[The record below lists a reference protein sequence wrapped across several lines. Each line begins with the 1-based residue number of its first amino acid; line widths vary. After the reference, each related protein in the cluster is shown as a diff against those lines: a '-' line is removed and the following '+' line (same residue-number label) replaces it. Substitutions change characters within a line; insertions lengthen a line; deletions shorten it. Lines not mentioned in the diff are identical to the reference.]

1 MRGRLAQAHR
11 DSRERPAYTLAE
23 AAHYLGV
30 PVPTIRYWATGRDG
44 CGSLIETPAHRPTLL
59 SFLNVAELHVL
70 AAVRRQHGVSMP
82 KVRSAIDYLAR
93 HTRRAWDRR
102 HPLISARLETDGL
115 DLFMDQYGRLVSI
128 SQAGQTVMR
137 EVMTAALQRI
147 ERDDRGVPARLYPFT
162 RNRIDDAPVLVVI
175 DPTLAGGRPVIAGTG
190 LATGILAERYKAG
203 ESVEALGAR
212 LWARR
217 REDRR
222 GDPMRAPDGSLT
234 SPSSFSIAIWA
245 TTWFLRRFGRL
256 ECGSRSTTTT
266 FHRTRLT
273 RTGLRSSEGRGGWR

>member
-1 MRGRLAQAHR
+1 MRGRLAQAR

-23 AAHYLGV
+23 AAHYVGV
-30 PVPTIRYWATGRDG
+30 PVPTIRYWATGRGG
-44 CGSLIETPAHRPTLL
+44 CGSLIEAPARRPALL

-70 AAVRRQHGVSMP
+70 AAIRRQHGVSMP
-82 KVRSAIDYLAR
+82 KVRAAIHYLAR

-147 ERDDRGVPARLYPFT
+147 ERDDRGVPARLFPFT
-162 RNRIDDAPVLVVI
+162 RSRIDNAPALVVI

-203 ESVEALGAR
+203 ESVEELSRDYGLDEAKV
-212 LWARR
+212 
-217 REDRR
+217 EE
-222 GDPMRAPDGSLT
+222 
-234 SPSSFSIAIWA
+234 AIRCELQTA
-245 TTWFLRRFGRL
+245 A
-256 ECGSRSTTTT
+256 
-266 FHRTRLT
+266 
-273 RTGLRSSEGRGGWR
+273 